1 MRNYTSSLPFGTTET
16 CSGKHGL
23 LHQNIKLNSSK
34 FRSNQAGVYFV
45 KLSDEAPIEFTQ
57 RNFVL
62 KIYPQDNYGGFKREL
77 AVFEAL
83 KKSK

>member
-1 MRNYTSSLPFGTTET
+1 M
-16 CSGKHGL
+16 
-23 LHQNIKLNSSK
+23 NSSK

-62 KIYPQDNYGGFKREL
+62 KIYPQDNHGGFKREL

-83 KKSK
+83 KKSKKDDVGFPKIVSIIVGPKS